1 MDQIE
6 IQGPQVP
13 LLVEAVMGRLQE
25 TMERNA
31 ELERALSDVPRLPTV
46 DRTRIESLEAQCIQA
61 EQKYLEAHESAVQL
75 KEKLE
80 KADQERQSALKSARV
95 LRGKCQNASAELT
108 DLRKQLIEERELRKR
123 LSERESAV
131 AKEVTSKE
139 RKQLEEA
146 QRALEEAKAQLAV
159 MESQQSSPSP
169 SDVAWSSV
177 ARQLDIAVTQF
188 DDDPDKS
195 LTALKRA
202 QLALEARHDDG
213 QAK

>member
-13 LLVEAVMGRLQE
+13 LLVEVVMGRLQE

-31 ELERALSDVPRLPTV
+31 ELERALSDAPRSPFVAQSRL
-46 DRTRIESLEAQCIQA
+46 ESLEAQCIQA

-95 LRGKCQNASAELT
+95 LRGKYQKNSAELA

-123 LSERESAV
+123 LSERETAE
-131 AKEVTSKE
+131 AKEATRKE

-146 QRALEEAKAQLAV
+146 QAQLAV

-202 QLALEARHDDG
+202 QLALETRHDDD

>member
-13 LLVEAVMGRLQE
+13 LLVEVVMGRLQE

-61 EQKYLEAHESAVQL
+61 EQKYLEAHEIAAQL
-75 KEKLE
+75 KEELE
-80 KADQERQSALKSARV
+80 KAEQERQQTLKTTRV
-95 LRGKCQNASAELT
+95 LRGKYQKRGAELT

-123 LSERESAV
+123 LSARETAA
-131 AKEVTSKE
+131 AKEAASKE
-139 RKQLEEA
+139 RKQLEET
-146 QRALEEAKAQLAV
+146 QRALEEARAQLAA
-159 MESQQSSPSP
+159 MESQQPSPSP
-169 SDVAWSSV
+169 SDVAWESV
-177 ARQLDIAVTQF
+177 ARQLDIAVNQF

-202 QLALEARHDDG
+202 QLALEARHDDD

>member
-13 LLVEAVMGRLQE
+13 LLVEVVMGRLQE

-61 EQKYLEAHESAVQL
+61 EQKYLEAHEIAAQL
-75 KEKLE
+75 KEELE
-80 KADQERQSALKSARV
+80 KAEQERQQTLKTTRV
-95 LRGKCQNASAELT
+95 LRGKYQKSSAELT

-123 LSERESAV
+123 LSARETAA
-131 AKEVTSKE
+131 AKEAASKE
-139 RKQLEEA
+139 RKQLA
-146 QRALEEAKAQLAV
+146 A
-159 MESQQSSPSP
+159 MESQQPSPSP
-169 SDVAWSSV
+169 SDVAWESV
-177 ARQLDIAVTQF
+177 ARQLDIAVNQF

-202 QLALEARHDDG
+202 QLALEARHDDD

>member
-13 LLVEAVMGRLQE
+13 LLVEVVMGRLQE

-46 DRTRIESLEAQCIQA
+46 DRTRIESLEAKCIQA
-61 EQKYLEAHESAVQL
+61 EQKYLEAHEIAAQL
-75 KEKLE
+75 KEELE

-95 LRGKCQNASAELT
+95 LRGKYQKNSAELA

-123 LSERESAV
+123 LSERETAE
-131 AKEVTSKE
+131 AKEATRKE

-146 QRALEEAKAQLAV
+146 QRALEEAQAQLAV

-202 QLALEARHDDG
+202 QLALETRHDDD

>member
-13 LLVEAVMGRLQE
+13 LLVEVVMGRLQE

-61 EQKYLEAHESAVQL
+61 EQKYLEAHEIAAQL
-75 KEKLE
+75 KEELE
-80 KADQERQSALKSARV
+80 KAEQERQQTLKTTRV
-95 LRGKCQNASAELT
+95 LRGKYQKSSAELT

-123 LSERESAV
+123 LSARETAA
-131 AKEVTSKE
+131 AKEAASKE
-139 RKQLEEA
+139 RKQLA
-146 QRALEEAKAQLAV
+146 A
-159 MESQQSSPSP
+159 MESQQPSPSP
-169 SDVAWSSV
+169 SDVAWESV
-177 ARQLDIAVTQF
+177 ARQLDIAVNQF

-202 QLALEARHDDG
+202 QLALETRHDDD